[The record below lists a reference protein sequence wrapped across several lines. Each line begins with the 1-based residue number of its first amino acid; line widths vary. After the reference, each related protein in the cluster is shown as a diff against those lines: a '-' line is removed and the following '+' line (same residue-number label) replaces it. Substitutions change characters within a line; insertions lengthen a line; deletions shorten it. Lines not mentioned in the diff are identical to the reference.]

1 MSVENIMYENYMLIR
16 DLVTIFKILG
26 LIAMI
31 IGLVVYI
38 RVSINNLKEE
48 IEEKIEGLV
57 RKD

>member
-48 IEEKIEGLV
+48 IEEKIEGLM

>member
-1 MSVENIMYENYMLIR
+1 MSVENIMYENYMLMR

-26 LIAMI
+26 LIAII